1 MKDFQEVWIMAA
13 FGDHPPLPK
22 ALEQI
27 LDDETTSTV
36 FLKADCPPRAKRGHI
51 SELKLETI
59 SEVPWTKSEVSELSE
74 QIEVL
79 VEQHSERSDCFV
91 EIEREGCRILQVG
104 DLRVTCAWPPFAD
117 AWEITVVRPV
127 AYLSLSDYDI
137 DPELRRRL
145 SDHHRG
151 VFVVGKPGSG
161 KTTFAQAIAAYLDQ
175 EVGAMVKTMEAPRD
189 LQLPDRV
196 TQYAPLEGDLEKTA
210 EVVFLVRPD
219 FVIFDE
225 VRRSRDFEIFGD
237 VRLAGV
243 GLLGV
248 THANSALEA
257 IQRLVGKVELGLI
270 SQVLDTVIHI
280 EKGKVN
286 EILELKMVVRA
297 PTGMESDLS
306 RPVIEIRRFPSGELT
321 HEMFAFGSEI
331 AVVPVSAESGGQS
344 PAFSMAGDELKR
356 QVIRHTG
363 ISVAHAKFLTES
375 SAEIY
380 VDQSA
385 VGAIVGPGGENIRR
399 LERQVGVKLD
409 VKSVR
414 DLPRNQ
420 RKRLGQE
427 LDSSFNEED
436 WRSRSGRDWS
446 SDDRAGNR
454 KGRRRKGRKGRR

>member
-1 MKDFQEVWIMAA
+1 MAA
-13 FGDHPPLPK
+13 FGDHPSLPK
-22 ALEQI
+22 ELGEILE
-27 LDDETTSTV
+27 DETTSTV

-51 SELKLETI
+51 SELKLEDI
-59 SEVPWTKSEVSELSE
+59 GKKPWTKAMVSELSD
-74 QIEVL
+74 QMSVL

-104 DLRVTCAWPPFAD
+104 DLRVTCAWPPFSD

-137 DPELRRRL
+137 DPELKRRL

-161 KTTFAQAIAAYLDQ
+161 KTTFAQAIAAYLDE

-189 LQLPDRV
+189 LQLPERV

-210 EVVFLVRPD
+210 EVIFLVRPD

-331 AVVPVSAESGGQS
+331 AVVPVSGEGAATS
-344 PAFSMAGDELKR
+344 PAMIMAADELKR

-385 VGAIVGPGGENIRR
+385 VGAMVGPGGENIRR
-399 LERQVGVKLD
+399 LERQISIELD

-414 DLPRNQ
+414 ELPRNQ
-420 RKRLGQE
+420 RKRIDEGPNTN
-427 LDSSFNEED
+427 FNEDD
-436 WRSRSGRDWS
+436 WRSRSGREWS
-446 SDDRAGNR
+446 RDDRSGSQKA
-454 KGRRRKGRKGRR
+454 RRRRGRKGRR